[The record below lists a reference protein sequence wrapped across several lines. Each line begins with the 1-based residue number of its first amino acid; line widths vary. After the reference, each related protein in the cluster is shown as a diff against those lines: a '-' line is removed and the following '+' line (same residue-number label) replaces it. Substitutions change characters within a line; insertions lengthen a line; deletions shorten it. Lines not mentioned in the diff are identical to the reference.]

1 MKGEFKMAKLLYIQS
16 SPRKERS
23 SSNKIADAF
32 ADAYLKQKP
41 KDEVVRIN
49 LFEKVLPPFDG
60 FTINAKYNIMHGQKH
75 SKSEADA
82 WAIVEGIIEEF
93 KSADKY
99 LFSVPM
105 WNFGI
110 PYRLKQYIDIITQP
124 TYTFTFEQD
133 KGYKG
138 LVVNKPAMVVFSR
151 GGDYSNPEIE
161 KQVDHQKSYM
171 NLLLGFIGFTDI
183 KSVAAQP
190 TLAGGPETASVKIKQ
205 ACEQA
210 ENIAKNF

>member
-1 MKGEFKMAKLLYIQS
+1 MAKLLYIQS

-23 SSNKIADAF
+23 SSNKVADAF
-32 ADAYLKQKP
+32 VDAYVKKNP

-49 LFEKVLPPFDG
+49 IFEKVLPTFDG

-82 WAIVEGIIEEF
+82 WATVEGIIAEF

-124 TYTFTFEQD
+124 SYTFTFEQD

-138 LVVNKPAMVVFSR
+138 LVVNKPAMLAFSR
-151 GGDYSNPEIE
+151 GGDYTNPEIE

-183 KSVAAQP
+183 KSVIAQP
-190 TLAGGPETASVKIKQ
+190 TLAGGPETALAKTKQ
-205 ACEQA
+205 AIEQA
-210 ENIAKNF
+210 QAIAQNF

>member
-1 MKGEFKMAKLLYIQS
+1 MAKLLYIQS

-23 SSNKIADAF
+23 SSNKVADAF
-32 ADAYLKQKP
+32 IDAYKKQKP

-49 LFEKVLPPFDG
+49 LFEKVLPAFDG

-75 SKSEADA
+75 SKNEADA
-82 WAIVEGIIEEF
+82 WAIVEGIIDEF

-124 TYTFTFEQD
+124 TYTFAFEQG

-138 LVVNKPAMVVFSR
+138 LVVNKPAMLVFSR
-151 GGDYSNPEIE
+151 GGNYSNPEIE
-161 KQVDHQKSYM
+161 KQVDHQKSYI

-183 KSVAAQP
+183 RSVIAQP
-190 TLAGGPETASVKIKQ
+190 TLAEGPEIAEAKTKQ
-205 ACEQA
+205 AIEQA